1 MNLDEEDIEFL
12 IENIE
17 VAHELIEAEDVDGF
31 LKK

>member
-17 VAHELIEAEDVDGF
+17 VAHELIEAEECGWAS
-31 LKK
+31 